1 MALAKPE
8 AHLIAMSLG
17 TLVAT
22 SGITLLFPYVVG
34 QVVDIIQ
41 STDGASST
49 LTPTTAAA
57 GLFGLTLVAGIAVTA
72 RSQLLAIAGNRIVH
86 RVRQQ
91 LFGAIISQELVFFD
105 NVKTG
110 DLVTRLSADVQLIQ
124 KAATSHVVTT
134 ARAMVMSM
142 GATAMM
148 MYTSPMLCAISLC
161 TLPPVFVGARIFGRT
176 LREKQKRVQE
186 LLGDSTEVAEEAFG
200 SIRTVRQFAAERYEN
215 ERYTARIDDVRDE
228 AYCERRASSI

>member
-1 MALAKPE
+1 
-8 AHLIAMSLG
+8 MSLG

-22 SGITLLFPYVVG
+22 SGITLLFPYVAG

-49 LTPTTAAA
+49 LTPTIAA

-72 RSQLLAIAGNRIVH
+72 RSQLLALAGNRIVH

-176 LREKQKRVQE
+176 LREKQKGFKSSSAIPQKSLKRR
-186 LLGDSTEVAEEAFG
+186 LGE
-200 SIRTVRQFAAERYEN
+200 Y
-215 ERYTARIDDVRDE
+215 
-228 AYCERRASSI
+228 